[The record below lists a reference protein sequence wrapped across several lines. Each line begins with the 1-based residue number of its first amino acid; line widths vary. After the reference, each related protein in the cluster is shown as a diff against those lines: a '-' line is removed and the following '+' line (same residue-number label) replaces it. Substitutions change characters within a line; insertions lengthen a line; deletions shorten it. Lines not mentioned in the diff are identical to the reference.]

1 MANLSKKPN
10 RLVHE
15 KSPYLLQHAHNPVDW
30 FPWGPEAFE
39 KAVKEDK
46 VILLSIGYSTCHWCH
61 VMERESFENESTA
74 EVLNRDFVCIKLD
87 REERPDIDKI
97 YMDALHAMG
106 TQGGWPLNMFLTP
119 EKEPILGGTYFPPEN
134 KYGKRSFKEVLKL
147 VNQAWTH
154 QKGELLQA
162 AKDLTIYLKENE
174 TRTNS
179 GQVPEKQILTQ
190 NFNRYI
196 QVYDKDYF
204 GFKTNSVNKFPPS
217 MALSFLLDYYIVE
230 KDNRALEMA
239 FNTMYAM
246 KSGGIYDQVGGGI
259 CRYATDHEWL
269 VPHFEKMLYDNSLF
283 VESLAKL
290 YRITNETFFL
300 ETIQEIISYIERD
313 MRLNVGGIA
322 SAEDADSEGEEGKF
336 YVWKESEIKSL
347 VSDEEILNFWNVTE
361 EGNFEHNQNILNVYF
376 KGKNPFLD
384 GIQFKNDFKERI
396 QKTKE
401 ILLERRNTRIRPLRD
416 DKILTSWNC
425 LWIRALLA
433 SYEVTGETKYL
444 NQAKEI
450 YQFLLSYLVK
460 EDGSVLRRFRDG
472 ETKYFGTLPDYSELI
487 WVCLRLFQ
495 LNGGIHY
502 FNQGIQIWEYL
513 EKHFLSDV
521 GPYFESYEGN
531 EDLIVRTIEGY
542 DGVEPSG
549 NSTILHCFYY
559 LNSLGFL
566 NGKLETRANFIFAY
580 FLPELTQNSLSYP
593 SMASAFLKFQTPS
606 KEVLVVYRNQSEETI
621 KNLRLKL
628 SQIKDPAL
636 VWCVLSEEECRSL
649 ENKLGLLQ
657 GRDAGN
663 GIRYY
668 VCQNF
673 HCELP
678 KDNWEET
685 LQLITL

>member
-1 MANLSKKPN
+1 M
-10 RLVHE
+10 VHE

-30 FPWGPEAFE
+30 FPWGMEAFE
-39 KAVKEDK
+39 KAKNEDK

-61 VMERESFENESTA
+61 VMERESFEDESTA

-134 KYGKRSFKEVLKL
+134 RYGKRSFKEVLKL
-147 VNQAWTH
+147 VNQAWVN
-154 QKGELLQA
+154 QKDELLQA

-174 TRTNS
+174 TRTNP
-179 GQVPEKQILTQ
+179 GQVPGNEILIQ
-190 NFNRYI
+190 NFNRYL
-196 QVYDKDYF
+196 QVYDKDLF

-217 MALSFLLDYYIVE
+217 MALNFLLDFYLIH

-239 FNTMYAM
+239 FNTAFAM
-246 KSGGIYDQVGGGI
+246 KSGGIYDQIGGGI

-283 VESLAKL
+283 VETLARL
-290 YRITNETFFL
+290 YQITNEVFFL
-300 ETIQEIISYIERD
+300 DSLNEIIQYVQRD
-313 MRLNVGGIA
+313 MLLELGGIA

-336 YVWKESEIKSL
+336 YVWKEEEIRTL
-347 VSDEEILNFWNVTE
+347 VSDEEILGFWNVTE

-376 KGKNPFLD
+376 KGKNPYLD
-384 GIQFKNDFKERI
+384 GIHYKEEFKSKLTKSKEV
-396 QKTKE
+396 
-401 ILLERRNTRIRPLRD
+401 LLQVRNKRIRPLRD
-416 DKILTSWNC
+416 DKVLTSWNC
-425 LWIRALLA
+425 LWIRALLCSFEA
-433 SYEVTGETKYL
+433 TGNHEYL
-444 NQAKEI
+444 NQSKGV
-450 YQFLLSYLVK
+450 YQFLLKFLVQD
-460 EDGSVLRRFRDG
+460 DGSILRRFRDG
-472 ETKYFGTLPDYSELI
+472 ETKYNGTLPDYAEFI
-487 WVCLRLFQ
+487 WVSLRLFQ
-495 LNGGIHY
+495 LDGDIQY
-502 FNQGIQIWEYL
+502 FQNAQKVFLYL
-513 EKHFLSDV
+513 DSHFLSDV

-531 EDLIVRTIEGY
+531 EDLIVRSIEGY

-549 NSTILHCFYY
+549 NSTILHVFYF
-559 LNSLGFL
+559 LNSMGYLD
-566 NGKLETRANFIFAY
+566 GKLEKKANSIFSY

-593 SMASAFLKFQTPS
+593 SMLAAFQKFQTPT
-606 KEVLVVYRNQSEETI
+606 KEVVVVY
-621 KNLRLKL
+621 KNKSVDEVAKIRQNL
-628 SQIKDPAL
+628 SQLKDPAL
-636 VWCVLSEEECRSL
+636 VWIVLEEKVCKSL
-649 ENKLGLLQ
+649 ETELKLLQ

-678 KDNWEET
+678 KDTWEEA
-685 LQLITL
+685 LKLIIQ